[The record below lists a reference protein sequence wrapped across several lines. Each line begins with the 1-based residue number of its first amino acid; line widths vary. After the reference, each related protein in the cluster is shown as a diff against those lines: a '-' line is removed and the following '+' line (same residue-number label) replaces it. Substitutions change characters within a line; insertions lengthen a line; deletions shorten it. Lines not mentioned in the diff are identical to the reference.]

1 MVTKD
6 DFQSLEHGNWI
17 DSSDHTSDE
26 REAVART
33 MGYCGLVNLS
43 VLSICAGCWSKKRRL
58 SRFLFSFSL
67 SLAIHS
73 ITHMSGRKVQV
84 ENDGTYAIPKKNL
97 RNSRVGIWKERMIM
111 DDGWGMM
118 DDGWWHLRNS
128 RVGIWK
134 ERRTR
139 RISGWMTSGTEWTLC
154 RRSERKQLSIVFI
167 KGQKVMRMKGAGYFW
182 SKHDTYFF
190 PSIFDFKTT
199 KTVGPI
205 VREHWSG
212 VQHLWFILLHIDLAI
227 HQSRISLN
235 IFALIF
241 ALISLRTIGLRL
253 RHGLLFFVACHWPTT
268 CWSQI

>member
-1 MVTKD
+1 
-6 DFQSLEHGNWI
+6 
-17 DSSDHTSDE
+17 
-26 REAVART
+26 
-33 MGYCGLVNLS
+33 
-43 VLSICAGCWSKKRRL
+43 
-58 SRFLFSFSL
+58 
-67 SLAIHS
+67 
-73 ITHMSGRKVQV
+73 
-84 ENDGTYAIPKKNL
+84 
-97 RNSRVGIWKERMIM
+97 
-111 DDGWGMM
+111 M

-182 SKHDTYFF
+182 SKHDIYFF

-212 VQHLWFILLHIDLAI
+212 VQHLWFILLHGSCYSSIQNFLKYFCIDFCFN
-227 HQSRISLN
+227 ISTDNWLKVKTWSF
-235 IFALIF
+235 IFCGL
-241 ALISLRTIGLRL
+241 SLTNYMLKSDIKPSVWPLVCQNCSTSL
-253 RHGLLFFVACHWPTT
+253 TLDVWSTLL
-268 CWSQI
+268 SL

>member
-1 MVTKD
+1 MK
-6 DFQSLEHGNWI
+6 E
-17 DSSDHTSDE
+17 
-26 REAVART
+26 
-33 MGYCGLVNLS
+33 
-43 VLSICAGCWSKKRRL
+43 RRL
-58 SRFLFSFSL
+58 QEQWDIVGWWIYQSYQFALAADPRKEDWADSFSLSL

-84 ENDGTYAIPKKNL
+84 ENDGTYAIPKKN
-97 RNSRVGIWKERMIM
+97 
-111 DDGWGMM
+111 
-118 DDGWWHLRNS
+118 LRNS

-182 SKHDTYFF
+182 SKHDIYFF

-212 VQHLWFILLHIDLAI
+212 VQHLWFILLHGSCYSSIQNFLKYFCIDFCFN
-227 HQSRISLN
+227 ISTDNWLKVKTWSF
-235 IFALIF
+235 IFCGL
-241 ALISLRTIGLRL
+241 SLTNYMLKSDIKPSVWPLVCQNCSTSL
-253 RHGLLFFVACHWPTT
+253 TLDVWSTLL
-268 CWSQI
+268 SL